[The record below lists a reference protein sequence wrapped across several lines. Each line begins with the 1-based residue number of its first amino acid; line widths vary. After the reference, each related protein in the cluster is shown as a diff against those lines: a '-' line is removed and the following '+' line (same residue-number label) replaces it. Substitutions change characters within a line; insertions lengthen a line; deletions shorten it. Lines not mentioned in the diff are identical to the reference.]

1 MNYYYYISRESWTT
15 RHVLWSRGCVCVCLS
30 VRGHMPT
37 LLHGPGCNLGSGRG
51 CPLVVHGWTDLQS
64 MHGLRCYGNIT
75 RTLVTTANA
84 KCLRCNALSLC
95 LVNYKHWDSAY
106 LRQGTSYQ
114 CRDTDPDRH
123 QNLII
128 CSLAYCQLYLKIS
141 CKSVLKFLR
150 KVASRQ
156 TDKQRRLHIL
166 LGGGKNILTTVTL
179 YIQTI
184 CCYIGLNEDV
194 T

>member
-1 MNYYYYISRESWTT
+1 
-15 RHVLWSRGCVCVCLS
+15 
-30 VRGHMPT
+30 
-37 LLHGPGCNLGSGRG
+37 
-51 CPLVVHGWTDLQS
+51 

-95 LVNYKHWDSAY
+95 LVNYKHQDSAY

-114 CRDTDPDRH
+114 CRDPDPDPRSGSPPKFNH
-123 QNLII
+123 LFIG
-128 CSLAYCQLYLKIS
+128 SLPTYLKIS

-150 KVASRQ
+150 KVANRQ

-166 LGGGKNILTTVTL
+166 LGRGKKYTDYSDS

>member
-1 MNYYYYISRESWTT
+1 MPPSCARLDGFAIDAR
-15 RHVLWSRGCVCVCLS
+15 VALLWQ
-30 VRGHMPT
+30 HNAN
-37 LLHGPGCNLGSGRG
+37 PGYNCECEMFAVQCS
-51 CPLVVHGWTDLQS
+51 
-64 MHGLRCYGNIT
+64 
-75 RTLVTTANA
+75 
-84 KCLRCNALSLC
+84 LSLC